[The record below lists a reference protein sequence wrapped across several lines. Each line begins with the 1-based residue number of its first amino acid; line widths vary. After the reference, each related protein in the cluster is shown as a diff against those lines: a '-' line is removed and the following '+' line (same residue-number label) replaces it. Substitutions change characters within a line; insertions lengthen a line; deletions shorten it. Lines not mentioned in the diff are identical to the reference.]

1 MPSDGKERVEI
12 MKKFKKM
19 FAVLAASALVAAMP
33 LTAMAASITI
43 TRNDT
48 FENDTNTKKE
58 TYTYYKVLDVIKSQ
72 DGLGNTNDKNVG
84 GETEDVKGVTYQ
96 VEANSPWLNAL
107 RDAPHLTLTPSA
119 DQSVYVVSWTGENS
133 EAAAIEL
140 AEYLK
145 AKIPTDVK
153 GTTFETG
160 DTRDVEDGYYLIES
174 SLGTNLILATS
185 DITIKEKN
193 QYPSLEKTAS
203 ATNYNVGDLVPYS
216 ITVKVPDNVDTEKA
230 IIIHD
235 KMEDVLSFQN
245 DIQAI
250 VKDGDNDNEGTKFTD
265 FTVNKSTTD
274 GDTFDITLNLDNVA
288 GKTVVFTYSAEL
300 LSSAAADHGYVNTAF
315 GEYSNYTTPEKTPT
329 IKTYGFTLEKT
340 DNADKQL
347 KGAEFELRTKA
358 DDAKTAIQFIKD
370 DYGYVKKDS
379 DDANATV
386 KISAGQVNV
395 RGLKAG
401 TYYLVETTAPEGY
414 NMLTTPYEVTIN
426 GEGTITGAD
435 NNLVKVVNEQGV
447 LLPSTGGIG
456 TTVFAVAG
464 LVIMAGAAAVLV
476 IKKRS

>member
-1 MPSDGKERVEI
+1 

-19 FAVLAASALVAAMP
+19 LAVLAASALVAAMP

-119 DQSVYVVSWTGENS
+119 DQSVYVVSWTGEKS
-133 EAAAIEL
+133 EEGAIEL

-145 AKIPTDVK
+145 DHIPVGFD
-153 GTTFETG
+153 GTTFQTG
-160 DTRDVEDGYYLIES
+160 DTQKVEDGYYLIES

-193 QYPSLEKTAS
+193 QYPSLDKTVPETS
-203 ATNYNVGDLVPYS
+203 YNVGDKVPYS
-216 ITVKVPDNVDTEKA
+216 ITVKVPDNVDTEKD

-235 KMEDVLSFQN
+235 KMDDVLSFQD
-245 DIQAI
+245 DITAI
-250 VKDGDNDNEGTKFTD
+250 VKDGNNKDTNFTD
-265 FTVNKSTTD
+265 FKVNENKTD
-274 GDTFDITLNLDNVA
+274 EDTFDITLNLDDVA

-300 LSSAAADHGYVNTAF
+300 LSSAAADKDYVNTAF

-329 IKTYGFTLEKT
+329 IKTYGFTLKKT

-347 KGAEFELRTKA
+347 EGAQFELRTKA
-358 DDAKTAIQFIKD
+358 DDAKTAIQFITD
-370 DYGYVKKDS
+370 DTGYVKKDS
-379 DDANATV
+379 DDAKAAVT
-386 KISAGQVNV
+386 ISAGKVNV

-401 TYYLVETTAPEGY
+401 TYYLVETKAPEGY
-414 NMLTTPYEVTIN
+414 NMLTKPVEVTIN
-426 GEGTITGAD
+426 GEGKITVAD
-435 NNLVKVVNEQGV
+435 NNLVTAADNNLVNVVNEQGV

-464 LVIMAGAAAVLV
+464 LVIMAGAAVVMV